1 MKMTYQEQDF
11 KHLLG
16 TPGFSDKLLETH
28 FKLYAGYVANTNKV
42 LGLLKTL
49 TPGTPEWSEVKR
61 RLGWEFNGMRLHEF
75 YFGNMSK
82 KKITLSNDSR
92 LFKLMQDSFGSADT
106 CQDEFVNTGK
116 MRGIGWVIMTY
127 DPVVKKLVNV
137 WINEHDV
144 GHLAGTVPLLVMDVF
159 EHAYI
164 LNYNIDRAAYIKAF
178 VDAIDWKVVED
189 RLEKA

>member
-1 MKMTYQEQDF
+1 M
-11 KHLLG
+11 G

>member
-1 MKMTYQEQDF
+1 MTYQEQDF